1 MPKRR
6 QTINRKT
13 LIRGALLLGGTLVIL
28 TLGSLGLATFS
39 VFNQSKT
46 YLHSIKSGADATLL
60 DAQSQKLA
68 ASSETLINRLHLPWV
83 APFAT
88 FTGVNFSEIT
98 PEVSAAIKSS
108 PYLLGADKPRSFL
121 VAFQNSAEARGTGGI
136 LGAFAIVKFD
146 KGQMSVVK
154 TGSNAILQSLEEI
167 PIPMPTEYSTLYRS
181 DPAIWQNSNISP
193 HFPYGAQIWQALWK
207 KQTGEQLDGV
217 IAIDPTMISHVLNST
232 QSITMKNGVE
242 INADNVVQ
250 LTLKDAYK
258 TYETDNDARKQFLV
272 DAMNS
277 LFAQFTNKGFSKLSM
292 AQGIKKSIVENRIL
306 IYLNVSKYEDFL
318 AKTRLGGYLSEEPNN
333 EYRVVIQNI
342 DASKMDYY
350 LAKEVSIACT
360 KSGTTE
366 VRVTTTN
373 TVDATAAK
381 DLPAYVLTRADK
393 TAPKG
398 LITGQHRF
406 KVFIYGPVNS
416 KVVSGARSN
425 TAGSPGGVAEERL
438 RKIVVFDTDLQPGQ
452 SENFTATFTNGT
464 GKLTYSDQPLVIPTK
479 TNISGGCS

>member
-1 MPKRR
+1 M
-6 QTINRKT
+6 
-13 LIRGALLLGGTLVIL
+13 IRGAFILGGLLLAL
-28 TLGSLGLATFS
+28 TLGSLGIATLS
-39 VFNQSKT
+39 VVNQSKT
-46 YLHSIKSGADATLL
+46 YLHSVKSGSDVTAL

-68 ASSETLINRLHLPWV
+68 ASSETLINRLRLPWV
-83 APFAT
+83 APFANLA
-88 FTGVNFSEIT
+88 GVDFSAIT

-121 VAFQNSAEARGTGGI
+121 IAFQNSAEARGTGGI

-154 TGSNAILQSLEEI
+154 TGSNAILKSLEEI
-167 PIPMPTEYSTLYRS
+167 PIPMPAEYSTLYRS

-193 HFPYGAQIWQALWK
+193 HFPYCAKIWQALWK

-217 IAIDPTMISHVLNST
+217 IAIDPTTISHVLQST
-232 QSITMKNGVE
+232 EPITMKNGVT
-242 INADNVVQ
+242 ITADNVVQ

-272 DAMNS
+272 DIMNS
-277 LFAQFTNKGFSKLSM
+277 VFSQFTNKGFSKASM
-292 AQGIKKSIVENRIL
+292 ARGIMKSIIENRIL
-306 IYLNVSKYEDFL
+306 IYLNDSKYEDFL

-360 KSGTTE
+360 NSGTTE
-366 VRVTTTN
+366 VKVTTTN

-398 LITGQHRF
+398 RITGQHRF
-406 KVFIYGPVNS
+406 KLFIYGPVNS

-425 TAGSPGGVAEERL
+425 SAGIPGGVAEERR

-452 SENFTATFTNGT
+452 SEHFTATFTNGA
-464 GKLTYSDQPLVIPTK
+464 GKLTYSDQPLVIPTNTK
-479 TNISGGCS
+479 ISGGC